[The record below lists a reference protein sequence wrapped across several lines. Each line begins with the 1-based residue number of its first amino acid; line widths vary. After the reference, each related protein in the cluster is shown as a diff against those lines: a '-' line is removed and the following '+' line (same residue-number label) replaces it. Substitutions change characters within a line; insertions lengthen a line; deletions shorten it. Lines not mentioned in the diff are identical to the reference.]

1 VSTARNK
8 RGRTLRTSRRLKER
22 MESRKIEVLSEI
34 EVNRLTAAVV
44 VPRFADVYLGLL
56 QNCKYSFFEKLLMRG
71 MDAKAT
77 SIEAFIDIANGRI
90 TVIDNGHGMTPDTLT
105 QILNST
111 GSYSFH
117 IC

>member
-1 VSTARNK
+1 M
-8 RGRTLRTSRRLKER
+8 ER

-34 EVNRLTAAVV
+34 DVNQLTAAVV

-56 QNCKYSFFEKLLMRG
+56 QNGAPFLRKLLMRG

-77 SIEAFIDIANGRI
+77 SIETFIDIDNGRL

-105 QILNST
+105 QILNSA

-117 IC
+117 TC

>member
-1 VSTARNK
+1 
-8 RGRTLRTSRRLKER
+8 

-34 EVNRLTAAVV
+34 DVNRLTAAVV

-56 QNCKYSFFEKLLMRG
+56 QNCTPFFEKLLMRG

-77 SIEAFIDIANGRI
+77 SIETFIDIANGRI
-90 TVIDNGHGMTPDTLT
+90 TVIDNGPGMTPDTLT
-105 QILNST
+105 QILNSA
-111 GSYSFH
+111 GSSSFH